1 MTSGERV
8 GEDRLTVEQY
18 KSVFRQHPAGV
29 AVIATTHQGRPVGF
43 TATSVISVSA
53 DPPLL
58 AFSLA
63 ATSSSAPAI
72 TTADTL
78 TISLLTGTQD
88 HIAARFATTGIDR
101 FATNDWTTLP
111 TGEPIIDNAHAW
123 IRARILERTP
133 VGGSYLISLLALTA
147 NTQPETTPLVFH
159 DRTYHRLGP
168 HTAI

>member
-8 GEDRLTVEQY
+8 GEGFLTAQEY

-29 AVIATTHQGRPVGF
+29 AVIATVHNGRPVGF

-53 DPPLL
+53 EPPLL

-72 TTADTL
+72 ATADTL
-78 TISLLTGTQD
+78 TVNLLSGQQD
-88 HIAARFATTGIDR
+88 DIAARFATSGIDR
-101 FATNDWTTLP
+101 FSTGGWTTLP
-111 TGEPIIDNAHAW
+111 TGEPIITGAHAW
-123 IRARILERTP
+123 IRARIIERTP
-133 VGGSYLISLLALTA
+133 VGASYLISLLALTSNA
-147 NTQPETTPLVFH
+147 QPQTTPLVFH